1 MKRSMTSDEVDTFM
15 KQLKLLIAVIVV
27 LFLIPLCVYA
37 FYLDRR
43 MGSFENS
50 LRYRPP
56 QETAEEHVVAAEDRS
71 HVARNPVLGQLVYV
85 PAYSHVYHGD
95 GNPNLLTITLSVRN
109 TSLSQDIAI
118 KSVRYFDTK
127 GREVKSY
134 LGKPIRIAP
143 LGSTE
148 VLVGREDASGGS
160 GASFLVEW
168 LASTP
173 VTEPIVEAVMI
184 DTRSQQGISF
194 VSRGTVISEVVSQPD
209 SANGATSTA
218 PASTPLTPSE

>member
-15 KQLKLLIAVIVV
+15 RQLKLLIAVIVV

-43 MGSFENS
+43 MGSFEDS

-56 QETAEEHVVAAEDRS
+56 QETAEENGVAVDEHS
-71 HVARNPVLGQLVYV
+71 HVAKGPVLGQKVYV

-95 GNPNLLTITLSVRN
+95 GDPHLLTITLSVRN
-109 TSLSQDIAI
+109 TSLNEEMVI

-127 GREVKSY
+127 GNEVKSY
-134 LGKPIRIAP
+134 LAKPVRVAA

-148 VLVGREDASGGS
+148 FLVGRDDASGGS
-160 GASFLVEW
+160 GANFLVEW
-168 LASTP
+168 FANQP
-173 VTEPIVEAVMI
+173 ITEPIIEAVMI
-184 DTRSQQGISF
+184 DTKSQQGISF
-194 VSRGTVISEVVSQPD
+194 VCRGSVIGEVTAKASVDPTDQAEPATRLPD
-209 SANGATSTA
+209 SA
-218 PASTPLTPSE
+218 E